1 MRTIF
6 LTTVAAAIMA
16 VNSAAA
22 SNFGLQG
29 LPRNTN
35 PGPSVPDL
43 TRPAPAPLP
52 APTIPF
58 MVVPDNNGGVDI
70 WLDRGP
76 FKGRIRPNNPGG
88 PRVEGNIRL
97 ELP

>member
-1 MRTIF
+1 
-6 LTTVAAAIMA
+6 MA

-29 LPRNTN
+29 LPWNTN

-52 APTIPF
+52 SPTIPIIPI
-58 MVVPDNNGGVDI
+58 MPLPDNNGGVDFYF
-70 WLDRGP
+70 DHGQFRSV
-76 FKGRIRPNNPGG
+76 IRPNSPGG
-88 PRVEGNIRL
+88 PRVEGNFQIQL
-97 ELP
+97 K